1 MAATV
6 SGFFGDERIELN
18 NAATESTLNQLLQEF
33 KTSSN
38 LIRNLAN
45 KIGVQSSGGGDSAV
59 DDNSD
64 AIERNTTVAERLRAR
79 HEAGAES
86 FYKFDRNISAVIGSL
101 ESGNLAAGVSAVANS
116 FSNLHPLVGVA
127 VHMFSKLYE
136 FQQANFVTYQQLSAS
151 GVNFAGS
158 LTDLRQAA
166 ASSYLT
172 LSEFGNLVSK
182 NSEVFA
188 KMGGTANDG
197 AVAFARASSN
207 LLKGPVG
214 ANLMALGYTT
224 EQVNQ
229 GLVSY
234 IANTGGRTAAEMK
247 NTKDLA
253 AGAASYLREL
263 DSLAEITG
271 KSKEAQEQ
279 ELKQLQANQA
289 FQAYM
294 QTLDENGR
302 AKALAA
308 LAEANAK
315 GGKGAAEAL
324 QAQLMGL
331 PPMTKAAQ
339 EFTAIAP
346 KMAAANNKMAAA
358 VKDGTDGL
366 ATVKRAS
373 NELGVAARDTSD
385 AYGQGMDAII
395 MGGGTLASTMATIK
409 GTSNQMVSQGI
420 KTVADAENQR
430 QSIEARQKQREESQ
444 AATMSDASRA
454 MKELYDAVM
463 EVVNPMVQIL
473 TPVIDLVTLALKAL
487 MFAVKPA
494 ITPFIWIAQILG
506 FLIEKLKSFLNL
518 FGGEFK
524 EKEPQLKS
532 SAKEKS
538 SNVSAGNDLRKK
550 PEVALANS
558 PESSNKGVFESL
570 QDSLMRLPPMTKAA
584 QEFSVTAPDVM
595 SNIKNQ
601 ANSNRDQ
608 GSVLPSIF
616 SGAMDSVKG
625 AITGGVAGALVGGPI
640 GALSGAL
647 GGLLIGENRIGNIS
661 KSIGETINNLFVKQ
675 AEKEAGSKK
684 TEDTLPEVGTSTD
697 QEIIASLRTMAAESE
712 KSRKLQERSVRHLDD
727 INSNV
732 DNSGPPSFYR

>member
-1 MAATV
+1 
-6 SGFFGDERIELN
+6 
-18 NAATESTLNQLLQEF
+18 
-33 KTSSN
+33 
-38 LIRNLAN
+38 
-45 KIGVQSSGGGDSAV
+45 
-59 DDNSD
+59 
-64 AIERNTTVAERLRAR
+64 
-79 HEAGAES
+79 
-86 FYKFDRNISAVIGSL
+86 
-101 ESGNLAAGVSAVANS
+101 
-116 FSNLHPLVGVA
+116 
-127 VHMFSKLYE
+127 
-136 FQQANFVTYQQLSAS
+136 
-151 GVNFAGS
+151 
-158 LTDLRQAA
+158 
-166 ASSYLT
+166 
-172 LSEFGNLVSK
+172 
-182 NSEVFA
+182 
-188 KMGGTANDG
+188 
-197 AVAFARASSN
+197 
-207 LLKGPVG
+207 
-214 ANLMALGYTT
+214 
-224 EQVNQ
+224 
-229 GLVSY
+229 
-234 IANTGGRTAAEMK
+234 
-247 NTKDLA
+247 
-253 AGAASYLREL
+253 
-263 DSLAEITG
+263 
-271 KSKEAQEQ
+271 
-279 ELKQLQANQA
+279 
-289 FQAYM
+289 M

-302 AKALAA
+302 AKAFAA